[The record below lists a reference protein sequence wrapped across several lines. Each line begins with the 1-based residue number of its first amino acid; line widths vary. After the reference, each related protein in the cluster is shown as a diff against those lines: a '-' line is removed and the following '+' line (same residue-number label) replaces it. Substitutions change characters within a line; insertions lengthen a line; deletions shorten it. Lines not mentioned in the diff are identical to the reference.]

1 MNASKQ
7 LQILQHSLG
16 LNQYGHGR
24 QYRNHF
30 VAGLGSTDF
39 VICLELVEAG
49 LMKRRSSFILAAGDE
64 VFHVTPAGVDF
75 VALHSPK
82 PPKVSKSKARYLRFL
97 EYGDGFDSFLQFC
110 RWDASPERSW
120 NGGHA

>member
-1 MNASKQ
+1 MMCIK

-16 LNQYGHGR
+16 LNQYGQGR

-30 VAGLGSTDF
+30 VAGPGSTDF
-39 VICLELVEAG
+39 AICIELVEAG
-49 LMKRRSSFILAAGDE
+49 LRKRRSSFILTAGDE

-75 VALHSPK
+75 VALNSTK

-110 RWDASPERSW
+110 RWDASSERSW